1 MNFFATLSTLAT
13 MLSTTTA
20 TASTTTND
28 AERGRRRAAR
38 ASSPAGEYQ
47 SFFSLWTP
55 SRFTAFHFYCFLRQ
69 TENGSARLVSTRARE
84 ARRERGGAVRASP
97 AICFLFS
104 VPASARRVTACSLRG
119 GGVAGSSWDEK
130 RASYETESSK
140 EDFLT

>member
-55 SRFTAFHFYCFLRQ
+55 SRFTAFHWQ